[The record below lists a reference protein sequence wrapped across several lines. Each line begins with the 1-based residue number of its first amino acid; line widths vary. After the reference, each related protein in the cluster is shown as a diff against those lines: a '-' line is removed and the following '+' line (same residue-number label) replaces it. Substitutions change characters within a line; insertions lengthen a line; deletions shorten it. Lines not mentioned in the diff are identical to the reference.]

1 MWIQCRRGILVCSL
15 GLLSPL
21 FLYAQQAVTG
31 VQAPL
36 RFDRLSIEDGLSQ
49 NDVFTILQDRRGFM
63 WFGTNFGLNRYDGYT
78 FSVYTTAPFDTA
90 SLSYNWILALHED
103 REGKLWVGTMRGL
116 NRMDPS
122 TGAVTRYMHDPN
134 DPGSLSHDEV
144 WAIHEDRAGTLWIG
158 TSGGLNKRD
167 GRTNR
172 FTLFQHDP
180 TDAHSLSSNIV
191 YALHE
196 DPTGTLWV
204 STANGLNR
212 LDPDQPGHFTRYLHS
227 PGQQREFRNDIIH
240 GRAAELDREN
250 VIRNLCDD
258 PVEPG
263 IRTTRIA

>member
-1 MWIQCRRGILVCSL
+1 MWINCKRGILIFSL

-21 FLYAQQAVTG
+21 FLYAQQAATEVPT
-31 VQAPL
+31 PL

-78 FSVYTTAPFDTA
+78 FSLYKTAPFDTA
-90 SLSYNWILALHED
+90 TLSYNWILALHED
-103 REGKLWVGTMRGL
+103 REGKLWVGTLRGL

-122 TGAVTRYMHDPN
+122 TETVARYVHDPN

-172 FTLFQHDP
+172 FTPFRHDP
-180 TDAHSLSSNIV
+180 TDANSEMTLSMGSRRPSPVIGKTSSAISV
-191 YALHE
+191 TIRWSRVSSGLARKA
-196 DPTGTLWV
+196 DAFDSTPRRAGTSATCPTPT
-204 STANGLNR
+204 
-212 LDPDQPGHFTRYLHS
+212 
-227 PGQQREFRNDIIH
+227 
-240 GRAAELDREN
+240 
-250 VIRNLCDD
+250 IRR
-258 PVEPG
+258 PIP
-263 IRTTRIA
+263 